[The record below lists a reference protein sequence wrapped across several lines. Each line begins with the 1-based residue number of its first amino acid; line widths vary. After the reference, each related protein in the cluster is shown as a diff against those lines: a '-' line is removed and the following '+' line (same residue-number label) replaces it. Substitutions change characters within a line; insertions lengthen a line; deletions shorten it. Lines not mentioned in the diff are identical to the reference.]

1 MEEKTP
7 LTILLP
13 NSFRETASTIHIDR
27 ARDSDGGVSVDTLGR
42 MLQRHT
48 RLTFLQMM
56 LNNFCTRHLCISSIQ
71 HISMLISGY

>member
-42 MLQRHT
+42 MLQKRQEDLNVDF
-48 RLTFLQMM
+48 RLSK
-56 LNNFCTRHLCISSIQ
+56 I
-71 HISMLISGY
+71 

>member
-1 MEEKTP
+1 MEEKTL

-42 MLQRHT
+42 ML
-48 RLTFLQMM
+48 
-56 LNNFCTRHLCISSIQ
+56 
-71 HISMLISGY
+71 Y

>member
-27 ARDSDGGVSVDTLGR
+27 ARDSDGGVSVDTLLGR
-42 MLQRHT
+42 ILQRHT
-48 RLTFLQMM
+48 RLTFL
-56 LNNFCTRHLCISSIQ
+56 TDVVK
-71 HISMLISGY
+71 